1 MLDELKSERDEL
13 VAEFDKDTDL
23 KSKMLVQGVHKV
35 SVLGVIKYH

>member
-1 MLDELKSERDEL
+1 MDELKAERDDL

-23 KSKMLVQGVHKV
+23 KTKIIIDGIHKV

>member
-1 MLDELKSERDEL
+1 MDELKQERDDL

-23 KSKMLVQGVHKV
+23 KSKILISGVHKV